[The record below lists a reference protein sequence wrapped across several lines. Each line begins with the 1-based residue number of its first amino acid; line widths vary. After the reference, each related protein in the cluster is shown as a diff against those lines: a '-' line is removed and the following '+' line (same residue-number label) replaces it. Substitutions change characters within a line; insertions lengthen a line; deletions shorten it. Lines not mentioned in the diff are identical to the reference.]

1 MSAED
6 SAAGRCVVGPTDD
19 NEPVNQD
26 LPLANIITLG
36 VADIPAEREFYRRL
50 GWPLVL
56 DTDDF
61 VVFELRGA
69 LLALFG
75 IDNLGRDAHAV
86 PERGRGGIR
95 SSIIITADRPEDVD
109 ELTERARAAGARITK
124 DAVAAE
130 FFQGRDA
137 YFADP
142 EGNYWEVAWSA
153 GDNPVTA
160 AARRAAGQ

>member
-1 MSAED
+1 VSQE
-6 SAAGRCVVGPTDD
+6 
-19 NEPVNQD
+19 
-26 LPLANIITLG
+26 LPLANIVTVG
-36 VADIPAEREFYRRL
+36 VSDLAGEREFYRRL
-50 GWPLVL
+50 GWPLAL
-56 DTDDF
+56 DTDNF

-75 IDNLGRDAHAV
+75 VDDLGTDAHAA

-95 SSIIITADRPEDVD
+95 TSIIITVDRPEQVD
-109 ELTERARAAGARITK
+109 ELTERARAAGALVTK
-124 DAVAAE
+124 EPVAAQ
-130 FFQGRDA
+130 FFTGRDA

>member
-1 MSAED
+1 MSQE
-6 SAAGRCVVGPTDD
+6 
-19 NEPVNQD
+19 

-36 VADIPAEREFYRRL
+36 VSDVASERDFYRRL
-50 GWPLVL
+50 EWPLVL

-61 VVFELRGA
+61 VVFELRGV

-75 IDNLGRDAHAV
+75 VDDLGRDAHAT
-86 PERGRGGIR
+86 PERGGGGIR
-95 SSIIITADRPEDVD
+95 TSIIITVDRSEDVD
-109 ELTERARAAGARITK
+109 ELIERARAAGARVTK
-124 DAVAAE
+124 EPVAAE

-142 EGNYWEVAWSA
+142 EGNYWEVAWSG

-160 AARRAAGQ
+160 AARRAAGG

>member
-1 MSAED
+1 MSH
-6 SAAGRCVVGPTDD
+6 
-19 NEPVNQD
+19 D

-36 VADIPAEREFYRRL
+36 VSDLAGQRAFYRRL

-56 DTDDF
+56 DTGDF

-75 IDNLGRDAHAV
+75 VDDLSRDARAE

-124 DAVAAE
+124 APVAAE
-130 FFQGRDA
+130 FFDGRDA

-153 GDNPVTA
+153 SDNPVTA

>member
-1 MSAED
+1 MSQE
-6 SAAGRCVVGPTDD
+6 
-19 NEPVNQD
+19 

-36 VADIPAEREFYRRL
+36 VSDVASERDFYRRL
-50 GWPLVL
+50 EWPLVL

-75 IDNLGRDAHAV
+75 VDDLGRDAHAT
-86 PERGRGGIR
+86 PERGGGGIR
-95 SSIIITADRPEDVD
+95 TSIIITVDRSEDVD
-109 ELTERARAAGARITK
+109 ELIERARAAGARVTK
-124 DAVAAE
+124 EPVAAE

-142 EGNYWEVAWSA
+142 EGNYWEVAWSG

-160 AARRAAGQ
+160 AARRAAGG